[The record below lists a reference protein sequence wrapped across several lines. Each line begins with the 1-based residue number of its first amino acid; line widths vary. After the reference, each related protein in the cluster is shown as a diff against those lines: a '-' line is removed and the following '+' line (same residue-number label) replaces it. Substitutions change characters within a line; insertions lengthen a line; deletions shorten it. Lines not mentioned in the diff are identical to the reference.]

1 MSVTQPPPDS
11 SKLESRMFLFQ
22 LIDTLITVYVWIL
35 IARVVL
41 SWLIGF
47 NVINQFNPAVRAVDN
62 FTRVLTE
69 PLLKPI
75 RRFMPDL
82 GGLDISPI
90 VLLLGIEFVRILV
103 FRSLMGT
110 L

>member
-1 MSVTQPPPDS
+1 MY
-11 SKLESRMFLFQ
+11 LL
-22 LIDTLITVYVWIL
+22 LYIIDTAITVYIWIL

-41 SWLIGF
+41 SWLISF
-47 NVINQFNPAVRAVDN
+47 NVINQFNQGVRAVDN
-62 FTRVLTE
+62 FCRVLTE
-69 PLLKPI
+69 PLLRPI

-90 VLLLGIEFVRILV
+90 VLLLGIEFVRILLYRV
-103 FRSLMGT
+103 LTGT

>member
-1 MSVTQPPPDS
+1 MP
-11 SKLESRMFLFQ
+11 LL
-22 LIDTLITVYVWIL
+22 LYIIDTVITVYIWVL

-41 SWLIGF
+41 SWLISF
-47 NVINQFNPAVRAVDN
+47 NVINQFNQGVRAVDN
-62 FTRVLTE
+62 FCRVLTE
-69 PLLKPI
+69 PLLRPI

-90 VLLLGIEFVRILV
+90 VLLLGIEFVRIFL
-103 FRSLMGT
+103 FRALTGT

>member
-1 MSVTQPPPDS
+1 MN
-11 SKLESRMFLFQ
+11 LL
-22 LIDTLITVYVWIL
+22 LYILDTAITVYIWIL

-41 SWLIGF
+41 SWLISF
-47 NVINQFNPAVRAVDN
+47 NVINQFNQGVRAVDN
-62 FTRVLTE
+62 FCRILTE

-90 VLLLGIEFVRILV
+90 VLLLGIEFMRIFL
-103 FRSLMGT
+103 FRALTGT

>member
-1 MSVTQPPPDS
+1 MY
-11 SKLESRMFLFQ
+11 LL
-22 LIDTLITVYVWIL
+22 LYIIDTAITVYIWIL

-41 SWLIGF
+41 SWLISF
-47 NVINQFNPAVRAVDN
+47 NVINQFNQGVRAVDN
-62 FTRVLTE
+62 FCRVLTE
-69 PLLKPI
+69 PLLRPI

-90 VLLLGIEFVRILV
+90 VLLLGIEFVRIFLYRV
-103 FRSLMGT
+103 LTGT

>member
-1 MSVTQPPPDS
+1 MY
-11 SKLESRMFLFQ
+11 LLLY
-22 LIDTLITVYVWIL
+22 LIDTAITVYIWIL

-41 SWLIGF
+41 SWLISF
-47 NVINQFNPAVRAVDN
+47 NVINQFNQGVRAVDN
-62 FTRVLTE
+62 FCRVLTE
-69 PLLKPI
+69 PLLRPI

-90 VLLLGIEFVRILV
+90 VLLLGIEFLRV
-103 FRSLMGT
+103 FLFRALSGT

>member
-1 MSVTQPPPDS
+1 MN
-11 SKLESRMFLFQ
+11 LL
-22 LIDTLITVYVWIL
+22 LYILDTAITVYIWIL

-41 SWLIGF
+41 SWLISF
-47 NVINQFNPAVRAVDN
+47 NVINQFNQGVRAVDN
-62 FTRVLTE
+62 FCRVLTE
-69 PLLKPI
+69 PLLRPI

-90 VLLLGIEFVRILV
+90 VLLLGIEFVRIFL
-103 FRSLMGT
+103 FRALTGT

>member
-1 MSVTQPPPDS
+1 MS
-11 SKLESRMFLFQ
+11 LFSI
-22 LIDTLITVYVWIL
+22 IDTLITIYIWIL

-41 SWLIGF
+41 SWLIQF
-47 NVINQFNPAVRAVDN
+47 NVINPYNPAIRTIESICFQA
-62 FTRVLTE
+62 TE

-75 RRFMPDL
+75 RRFMPNL

-90 VLLLGIEFVRILV
+90 VLLLGIEFVRILA
-103 FRSLMGT
+103 FRSLTGT

>member
-1 MSVTQPPPDS
+1 MSLLLYIINTA
-11 SKLESRMFLFQ
+11 
-22 LIDTLITVYVWIL
+22 ITVYIWIL

-41 SWLIGF
+41 SWLISF
-47 NVINQFNPAVRAVDN
+47 NVINQFNQGVRAVDN
-62 FTRVLTE
+62 FCRVLTE

-82 GGLDISPI
+82 GGLDVSPL
-90 VLLLGIEFVRILV
+90 VLLLGIEFVRIFFNRALT
-103 FRSLMGT
+103 GT

>member
-1 MSVTQPPPDS
+1 MN
-11 SKLESRMFLFQ
+11 LL
-22 LIDTLITVYVWIL
+22 LYILDTAITVYIWIL

-41 SWLIGF
+41 SWLISF
-47 NVINQFNPAVRAVDN
+47 NVINQFNQGVRAVDN
-62 FTRVLTE
+62 FCRVLTE

-90 VLLLGIEFVRILV
+90 VLLLGIEFVRIFL
-103 FRSLMGT
+103 FRALTGT

>member
-1 MSVTQPPPDS
+1 MP
-11 SKLESRMFLFQ
+11 LL
-22 LIDTLITVYVWIL
+22 LYIIDTVITVYIWVL

-41 SWLIGF
+41 SWLISF
-47 NVINQFNPAVRAVDN
+47 NVINQFNQGVRAVDN
-62 FTRVLTE
+62 FCRVLTE
-69 PLLKPI
+69 PLLRPI

-90 VLLLGIEFVRILV
+90 VLLLGIEFVRIFL
-103 FRSLMGT
+103 FRALSGT